1 MLKDE
6 EYLRYKEEMANTL
19 KMSMILKSLNTNH
32 KKSKKGSK
40 SLAVSASGAN
50 SKDMAHL
57 SSGSLGSR
65 TRIGGTGAN
74 TLGGLGSGHARNQ
87 DINEL

>member
-6 EYLRYKEEMANTL
+6 EYLRYKEEMANTH
-19 KMSMILKSLNTNH
+19 KMSMILKSLNANS

-40 SLAVSASGAN
+40 SLVASISG

-57 SSGSLGSR
+57 SSGSIGSR

-74 TLGGLGSGHARNQ
+74 TLGGLGSAQASNQ